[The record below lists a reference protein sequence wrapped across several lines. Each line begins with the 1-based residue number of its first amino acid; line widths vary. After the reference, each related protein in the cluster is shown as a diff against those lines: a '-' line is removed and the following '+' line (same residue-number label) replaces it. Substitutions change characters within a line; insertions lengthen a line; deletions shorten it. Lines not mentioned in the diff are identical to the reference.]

1 MTRAEVDR
9 LYADLQEWLR
19 GRLPAGSTV
28 EVRVV
33 LPPSV
38 ADIALSVRLAP
49 EEPPTPDR
57 GSK

>member
-19 GRLPAGSTV
+19 GRLPAGFTV

-38 ADIALSVRLAP
+38 ADIALSVQLAP